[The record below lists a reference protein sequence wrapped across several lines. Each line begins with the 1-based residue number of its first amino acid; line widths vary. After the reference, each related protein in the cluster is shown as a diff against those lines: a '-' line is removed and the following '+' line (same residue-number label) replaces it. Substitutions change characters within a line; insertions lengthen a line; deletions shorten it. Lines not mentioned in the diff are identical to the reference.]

1 MISRLSKDIFIKKM
15 SNYGILNAHKLN
27 FLKKYE
33 KTIDNVKKIVYTY
46 TCLNDKYAPLAQLVR
61 ATGS

>member
-1 MISRLSKDIFIKKM
+1 MNGYSLFMMIIFIKK
-15 SNYGILNAHKLN
+15 YQ
-27 FLKKYE
+27 
-33 KTIDNVKKIVYTY
+33 KTIDNVEKIVYTY